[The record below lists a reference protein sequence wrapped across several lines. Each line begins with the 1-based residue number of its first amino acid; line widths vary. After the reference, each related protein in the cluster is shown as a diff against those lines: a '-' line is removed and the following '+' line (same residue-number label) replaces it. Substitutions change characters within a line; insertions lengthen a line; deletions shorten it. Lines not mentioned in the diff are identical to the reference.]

1 VNIDKVRVMESASTG
16 TDEASLTELFRQKQL
31 ELVRLALFFV
41 GDRPTAEDVVQD
53 VFARVCARWERIG
66 ERENALPYIRSA
78 VINTCRSVLRKRAV
92 IRRFGA
98 EPGHPPVWSAEAEV
112 VLGEERRA
120 VLRAL
125 AALPIRRRQVLV
137 LRYYFDLS
145 EEEIARTLRISRGTV
160 KSTAA
165 RALASLAKTLGD
177 QS

>member
-1 VNIDKVRVMESASTG
+1 MDTAPDR
-16 TDEASLTELFRQKQL
+16 TDEAGLTELFRQRQL

-41 GDRPTAEDVVQD
+41 GDRATAEDVVQD

-66 ERENALPYIRSA
+66 DRENALPYIRSA

-92 IRRFGA
+92 IRRFGS
-98 EPGHPPVWSAEAEV
+98 EPEQPPVWSAEAEV

-125 AALPIRRRQVLV
+125 AGLPMRRKQVLV

-165 RALASLAKTLGD
+165 RALASLAKTLGEE
-177 QS
+177 S